1 MALEEYRS
9 KRDFTKTPEPENNTP
24 HSDTPIFVIQEHH
37 ATHLHWDL
45 RLEIDGVLKSWA
57 LPKPPPLE
65 LGVKR
70 LAVQTEDHPLSYA
83 DFTGVIPEGEYGAG
97 TVDIWD
103 KGKLIIKKIS
113 SDSIHFELDGR
124 RMKGEY
130 VLIRFKGGEQSSKNW
145 LFFKKK

>member
-1 MALEEYRS
+1 MSLDEYRS
-9 KRDFTKTPEPENNTP
+9 KRDFKKTPEPEGKIGVT
-24 HSDTPIFVIQEHH
+24 DTPIFVIQEHH

-45 RLEIDGVLKSWA
+45 RLEISGVLKSWA

-65 LGVKR
+65 YGVKR
-70 LAVQTEDHPLSYA
+70 LAVQTEDHPISYA

-97 TVDIWD
+97 MVNLWD

-113 SDSIHFELDGR
+113 AESIHFELEGEKI
-124 RMKGEY
+124 KGEY
-130 VLIRFKGGEQSSKNW
+130 VLLRFKGGEQSSKNW

>member
-1 MALEEYRS
+1 MSLEEYRA
-9 KRDFTKTPEPENNTP
+9 KRDFKKTPEPEGEIRVTGP
-24 HSDTPIFVIQEHH
+24 PIFVIQEHH

-45 RLEIDGVLKSWA
+45 RLEINGVLKSWA

-65 LGVKR
+65 YGVKR

-97 TVDIWD
+97 MVNLWD

-113 SDSIHFELDGR
+113 ADSIHFELEGGKI
-124 RMKGEY
+124 KGEY
-130 VLIRFKGGEQSSKNW
+130 VLLRFKGGEQSSKNW

>member
-1 MALEEYRS
+1 MSLEEYKS
-9 KRDFTKTPEPENNTP
+9 KRDFKRTPEPADNISKSN
-24 HSDTPIFVIQEHH
+24 TPIFVIHEHH

-45 RLEIDGVLKSWA
+45 RLEVEGVLKSWA

-65 LGVKR
+65 YGVKR

-83 DFTGVIPEGEYGAG
+83 DFSGVIPEGEYGAG

-103 KGKLIIKKIS
+103 KGKLTIKKIT
-113 SDSIHFELDGR
+113 SDSIHFELEGQK
-124 RMKGEY
+124 MKGEY
-130 VLIRFKGGEQSSKNW
+130 VLIRLKTSEQPNKNW